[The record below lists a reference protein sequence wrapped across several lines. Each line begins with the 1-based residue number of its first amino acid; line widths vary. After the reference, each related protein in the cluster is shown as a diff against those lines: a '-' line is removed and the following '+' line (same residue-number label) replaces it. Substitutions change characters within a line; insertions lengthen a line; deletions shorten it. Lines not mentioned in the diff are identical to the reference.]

1 MFTSDQI
8 PGNVVDAALQQA
20 LSDIGYN
27 QKHIPVEFHE
37 NREQTQAGIW
47 ETLIDSIAVSAKSG
61 AYMFADSYRV

>member
-61 AYMFADSYRV
+61 AYMFADSYRM